1 MSKSADLV
9 FLWHMHQPDY
19 RDYSTGEFV
28 LPWVYLHAIK
38 DYTDMAYHLEQHPK
52 VKAIVNFV
60 PVLVDQ
66 LEDYAAQFT
75 QGKVRDPL
83 LRLLITENLNDISEA
98 DRSLILESCFRS
110 NHAKMVEPYPSYKR
124 LFDLFQLLSDG
135 GQTTFSYLSGQFLA
149 DLLTW
154 YHLAWC
160 GESIRREHDFII
172 QLLTKDENFCWED
185 RKALFK
191 IIGDKV
197 AGVVPRYRLLAER
210 GQIEISATPHYHP
223 LAPLMIDFNSAR
235 ESEPGS
241 SLPQS
246 VSYPGGKSRVVSH
259 LTSTLRSHKKRF
271 GVTPQGFW
279 PAEGAVS
286 TALVELLAEQKV
298 KWIASGEGVLANSLR
313 LAGDL
318 PGQKHY
324 LYRPYQVKGAASSV
338 KCFFRDDRLSDLI
351 GFEYAR
357 WNGQDAAKHFVSQV
371 KMIADAAPDDERPIV
386 SVILDGENAWEY
398 FPYNGFHFLND
409 LYTELEQI
417 DSIKTTTYSEY
428 LNHKKS
434 NATVNFASVGEL
446 AGLVAGSW
454 VYGTFSTWIGSPDKN
469 HAWDLL
475 CMAKQSYDMVLA
487 GGRLSPAEVAAA
499 EKQLS
504 SCESSDWFWWFGDY
518 NPSGAVESFDRLYR
532 NNLMELYRMIKMP
545 VPANLSYPISV
556 GGGSAES
563 GGTMR
568 RGS

>member
-1 MSKSADLV
+1 
-9 FLWHMHQPDY
+9 MHQPDY
-19 RDYSTGEFV
+19 RDYRTGEFV

-66 LEDYAAQFT
+66 LEDYAEQFAT
-75 QGKVRDPL
+75 GKVRDPL
-83 LRLLITENLNDISEA
+83 LRLLLTENLDQISEA
-98 DRSLILESCFRS
+98 DRTLILESCFRS
-110 NHAKMVEPYPSYKR
+110 NHAKMIEPYPSYKR
-124 LFDLFQLLSDG
+124 LFDLFQLLGDG

-160 GESIRREHDFII
+160 GESMRREHDFII
-172 QLLTKDENFCWED
+172 QMLTKDENFSWDD
-185 RKALFK
+185 RKKLFK
-191 IIGDKV
+191 IIGENV

-210 GQIEISATPHYHP
+210 GQIEISATPHFHP
-223 LAPLMIDFNSAR
+223 LAPLMLNFESAR
-235 ESEPGS
+235 ESEPSS

-246 VSYPGGKSRVVSH
+246 VAYPGGKSRVVSH
-259 LTSTLRSHKKRF
+259 LTSTLNTHKQRF
-271 GVTPQGFW
+271 GVTPHGLW

-286 TALVELLAEQKV
+286 TALVELMAEQNV

-313 LAGDL
+313 LSGDL
-318 PGQKHY
+318 PEQKDY
-324 LYRPYQVKGAASSV
+324 LYRPYNIKGPASSV
-338 KCFFRDDRLSDLI
+338 NCFFRDDRLSDLI

-357 WNGQDAAKHFVSQV
+357 WNGKDAAQHFVSQIE
-371 KMIADAAPDDERPIV
+371 KIATEAPDNERPLV
-386 SVILDGENAWEY
+386 SIILDGENAWEY
-398 FPYNGFHFLND
+398 FAYNGYHFIND
-409 LYTELEQI
+409 LYTALEAHGTIQ
-417 DSIKTTTYSEY
+417 TTTFGEY
-428 LNHKKS
+428 LEKREAQKK
-434 NATVNFASVGEL
+434 VGFSK
-446 AGLVAGSW
+446 AGVLPRLVAGSW

-475 CMAKQSYDMVLA
+475 CMAKQSYDMVIA
-487 GGRLSPAEVAAA
+487 GGRLSVKEIAIA

-518 NPSGAVESFDRLYR
+518 NPSGAVASFDRLYR
-532 NNLMELYRMIKMP
+532 HNLMELYRMLKLP
-545 VPANLSYPISV
+545 VPANLNYPISV
-556 GGGSAES
+556 GGGSVES